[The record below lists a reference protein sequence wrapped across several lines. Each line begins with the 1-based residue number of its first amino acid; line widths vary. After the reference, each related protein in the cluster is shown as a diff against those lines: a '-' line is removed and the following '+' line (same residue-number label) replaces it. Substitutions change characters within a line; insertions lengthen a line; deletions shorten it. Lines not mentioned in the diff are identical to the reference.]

1 MKTKLKTVRE
11 ASGKTQ
17 AQLAKEVGI
26 TERGY
31 QKFESRATHKAVQT
45 AIRVARALNSTVEEL
60 F

>member
-1 MKTKLKTVRE
+1 MNKKLRE
-11 ASGKTQ
+11 MRLRIGKTQ

-31 QKFESRATHKAVQT
+31 QRYEAGERVPSVATAKM
-45 AIRVARALNSTVEEL
+45 IARALNSTVEEL